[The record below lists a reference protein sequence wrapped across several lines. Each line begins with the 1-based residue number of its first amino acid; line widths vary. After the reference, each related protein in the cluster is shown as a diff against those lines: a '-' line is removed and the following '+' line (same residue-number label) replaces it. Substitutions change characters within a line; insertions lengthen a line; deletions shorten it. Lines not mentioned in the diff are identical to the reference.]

1 MKKRTL
7 LPGKAGFTMVEVL
20 VASAISVAVLG
31 AILGIVNPVQAL
43 LRAQGES
50 ADVHQRLRAASDAL
64 MRDLR
69 LALSIR
75 PYRIGAVRDDGL
87 AGIYYRPDTIT
98 AVGDVM
104 TTYYLKAATSQLM
117 QYDGGSSDLP
127 MVDHVVRLAFEYFG
141 PASLPGTPLVRFD
154 PSILVDGPW
163 SEDASHRRFD
173 TDLLRISEVRID
185 MRVEATAPSLRR
197 LVPDEQIVVH
207 VALRNSRF
215 AR

>member
-1 MKKRTL
+1 MKKRVHAAAE
-7 LPGKAGFTMVEVL
+7 AGFTMVELL

-31 AILGIVNPVQAL
+31 AILAVLNPVQTL
-43 LRAQGES
+43 LRAQGDSE
-50 ADVHQRLRAASDAL
+50 DLHQRLRAAADTL
-64 MRDLR
+64 MGDLR
-69 LALSIR
+69 LAPSVR

-87 AGIYYRPDTIT
+87 AGIYYRPDTIA

-104 TTYYLKAATSQLM
+104 TTYYLKADTSQLM
-117 QYDGGSSDLP
+117 QYDGGRSDLP
-127 MVDHVVRLAFEYFG
+127 MIDHVVRVAFDYFG

-154 PSILVDGPW
+154 PGILVDGPW

-185 MRVEATAPSLRR
+185 IRIEATAPSLRR
-197 LVPDEQIVVH
+197 LVPDEEIVLH
-207 VALRNSRF
+207 VALRNSSF